1 MGKVK
6 CESIQLENVLTS
18 SRKRVKYIYIVGGRS
33 QRYTLHLHKWRQ
45 HHPQVGEKGQ
55 NQGFTKYSLSAR
67 TKLVLKRG
75 SGQ

>member
-1 MGKVK
+1 M
-6 CESIQLENVLTS
+6 
-18 SRKRVKYIYIVGGRS
+18 YIVSGRG
-33 QRYTLHLHKWRQ
+33 QRYALHLHEWRQ
-45 HHPQVGEKGQ
+45 DHPQVGEKGQ